1 MFLSW
6 QVPRDQTC
14 CLKPCLPC
22 ECASRKS
29 RPEAFFSHSPIP
41 LNCTI
46 YYTCCRG
53 GGGGYGSYDSK
64 DLGSSLRQISWSEA
78 RILGRAAWGSP
89 TPLELETAGQGKCG
103 EEGICGMF
111 FSSCRCLDSDIV
123 EPKHRT
129 NLNKYINRCSL
140 RPVGGLPL
148 LRRLHAL
155 FICMSLHGKCP
166 WLPSVFVVLC
176 GLSAKEDRPKLF
188 RHLFSLAAICH
199 QASERNRIFR
209 RSSPSSRR
217 SRHAFGTFCQWS
229 AQNIEPCTNR
239 WKNFPAVGHQ
249 NYDGCVWK
257 KLSRSS
263 LPQDFYQVHPAVSA
277 MPDEEADAWSN
288 AARTDEGSVS

>member
-1 MFLSW
+1 MLVAYHNIKSRRCYCLVRAGSYPRPAKSSYERMFLSW

-155 FICMSLHGKCP
+155 FICMSFAWEVSMAPERFCCSLR
-166 WLPSVFVVLC
+166 FVSK
-176 GLSAKEDRPKLF
+176 GGPT
-188 RHLFSLAAICH
+188 
-199 QASERNRIFR
+199 QA
-209 RSSPSSRR
+209 
-217 SRHAFGTFCQWS
+217 
-229 AQNIEPCTNR
+229 
-239 WKNFPAVGHQ
+239 
-249 NYDGCVWK
+249 
-257 KLSRSS
+257 L
-263 LPQDFYQVHPAVSA
+263 
-277 MPDEEADAWSN
+277 
-288 AARTDEGSVS
+288 